1 MEGCGGA
8 SNKGCCR
15 PVVVAQFI
23 KMGCCSRDTLR
34 VAGPPENAL
43 LCKSYIIHYFSSP
56 VYGIEGMG
64 SW

>member
-8 SNKGCCR
+8 FNKGCCR

-23 KMGCCSRDTLR
+23 KMGCSRDTLR

-43 LCKSYIIHYFSSP
+43 MYKSYVIHHYFSSA